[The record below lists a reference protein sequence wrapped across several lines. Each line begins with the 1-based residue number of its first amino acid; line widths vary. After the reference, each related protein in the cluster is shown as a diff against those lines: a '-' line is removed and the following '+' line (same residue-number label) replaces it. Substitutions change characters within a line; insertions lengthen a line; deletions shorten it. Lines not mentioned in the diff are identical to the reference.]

1 MKSRPAEKEKDL
13 EFLIGL
19 RNETVCVEYSNR
31 GILTLE
37 QVEKDYFH
45 TPDKNAY
52 VVEDNDKKI
61 GYLICRRLNDG
72 NEEKEGN
79 NKVRYQIS
87 VALIPEARGKGYGG
101 PMMYEAARLCI
112 DQHGAE
118 EVVAD
123 VHARNLP
130 SIRSMEKVGFIITK
144 REGQIWEMMYSDHE
158 YWDK

>member
-19 RNETVCVEYSNR
+19 RNEKVCVEYSNR
-31 GILTLE
+31 GVLTLE

-45 TPDKNAY
+45 TSDKNTY
-52 VVEDNDKKI
+52 VVEDNDRKI
-61 GYLICRRLNDG
+61 GYLICKKLNSG
-72 NEEKEGN
+72 NEGN
-79 NKVRYQIS
+79 NIEKGNKVCYQIS

-144 REGQIWEMMYSDHE
+144 REGQIWEMMYSDHK
-158 YWDK
+158 Y